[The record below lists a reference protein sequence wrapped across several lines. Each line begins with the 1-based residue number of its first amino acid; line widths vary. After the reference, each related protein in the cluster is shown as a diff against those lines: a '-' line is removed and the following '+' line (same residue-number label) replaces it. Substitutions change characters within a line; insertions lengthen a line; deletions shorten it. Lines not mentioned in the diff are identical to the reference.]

1 MSKLLELKDLFIQEG
16 RDQTLGLFDKFVV
29 IKEKLNGTG
38 ISFIRESGKFK
49 FFKTASG
56 KNLTELDRTIHS
68 IYENT
73 IHHIQSLPEDIK
85 KSLDNYRFNL
95 RYFPSNYENR
105 PKNGLILEDVR
116 TLDKNGKILKFVDDP
131 KVLDYLAHL
140 LEIERSPVCY
150 HGRLNKKQKNIIVEG
165 IDKPEKLY
173 ENMKTLFG
181 YFKDMSDGYT
191 IKFLDKLN
199 EDISLKVLNPK
210 SDIKI
215 KRKSRT
221 PSDTY
226 ALALQDI
233 LEFVQTINL
242 DNFAIKGETKVQRV
256 LNLLSDI
263 YSKYIQKN
271 GSKYQ
276 DMTDLDGPDFAKNIP
291 EFDVNLKFVVNKNTI
306 KYLEKSQINQELFK
320 LFLGTFTKKKKNTSV
335 LIDDNMRFEINKLVD
350 MISDR
355 AIETP
360 ENKETVPTF
369 EDYFY
374 NKYQK
379 RALLESDYFL
389 KEAIL
394 LENVSK
400 DLVQKEPGK
409 TPVNIIVGRFQ
420 PPTLGHIK
428 LLRKLNAENSL
439 PCVIVQVRSKSKG
452 NLKFDESLIT
462 KIWMDIIKQYSF
474 IVSVEEAQTGFLV
487 PVLDALRSKYEP
499 VLWGTGTDRYK
510 DYVRMIKNYGPE
522 CNVLDDFRPFEVKRD
537 SKNISATQVRD
548 AIEADDEKL
557 FKKLTPKAEHRYYKQ
572 LRTELLQS

>member
-1 MSKLLELKDLFIQEG
+1 
-16 RDQTLGLFDKFVV
+16 
-29 IKEKLNGTG
+29 
-38 ISFIRESGKFK
+38 
-49 FFKTASG
+49 
-56 KNLTELDRTIHS
+56 
-68 IYENT
+68 
-73 IHHIQSLPEDIK
+73 
-85 KSLDNYRFNL
+85 
-95 RYFPSNYENR
+95 
-105 PKNGLILEDVR
+105 
-116 TLDKNGKILKFVDDP
+116 
-131 KVLDYLAHL
+131 
-140 LEIERSPVCY
+140 
-150 HGRLNKKQKNIIVEG
+150 
-165 IDKPEKLY
+165 
-173 ENMKTLFG
+173 
-181 YFKDMSDGYT
+181 
-191 IKFLDKLN
+191 
-199 EDISLKVLNPK
+199 
-210 SDIKI
+210 
-215 KRKSRT
+215 
-221 PSDTY
+221 
-226 ALALQDI
+226 
-233 LEFVQTINL
+233 
-242 DNFAIKGETKVQRV
+242 
-256 LNLLSDI
+256 
-263 YSKYIQKN
+263 
-271 GSKYQ
+271 
-276 DMTDLDGPDFAKNIP
+276 
-291 EFDVNLKFVVNKNTI
+291 
-306 KYLEKSQINQELFK
+306 

-400 DLVQKEPGK
+400 DLVHKEPGK